1 MKDNIFTYF
10 YKGIA
15 LSIYKLT
22 GQKDK
27 IKELYVQEEN
37 EINLNN
43 NPFNQEEDL
52 IKAAKKEM
60 LDLPRKHYKYR
71 AKNKQGKMIESTFDA
86 YNIEQAKKFLQN
98 EGLTLYSIQERGK
111 LDIDINIGS
120 PLPIVDLSFGL
131 TQLSTYIKSGISLVD
146 SFRILAKQT
155 TNARKR
161 KIYEQVIYDL
171 LAGENLS
178 VAFEKQKNVFPPLLI
193 NMVKASEL
201 TGDLPQVLDDMAEY
215 YTAIEKTKK
224 EMKAAMTYPV
234 FVFVFAI
241 AVVIFVMLY
250 IVPQY
255 ESMFAGYGMEL
266 PGITVA
272 ILNISAFLKEY
283 LLTILLFIAIFAV
296 IMIYLYKKVKT
307 FRSSIQTIT
316 LKLPIVGKIKQYSE
330 ISMFTK
336 TFASLLNHG
345 VFITDSMDVLVNV
358 TNNEVYKKIITNTI
372 RTLNAGGK
380 ISESFKDQWAIP
392 VVAYEMIA
400 TGETTGQLG
409 LMMEKVYQYYDSQ
422 HSNMTSQI
430 KSLLEPIV
438 IIFLAVTV
446 GVILLSI
453 ILPMFEMY
461 QGIS

>member
-1 MKDNIFTYF
+1 M
-10 YKGIA
+10 
-15 LSIYKLT
+15 
-22 GQKDK
+22 
-27 IKELYVQEEN
+27 
-37 EINLNN
+37 
-43 NPFNQEEDL
+43 
-52 IKAAKKEM
+52 
-60 LDLPRKHYKYR
+60 
-71 AKNKQGKMIESTFDA
+71 
-86 YNIEQAKKFLQN
+86 
-98 EGLTLYSIQERGK
+98 
-111 LDIDINIGS
+111 
-120 PLPIVDLSFGL
+120 
-131 TQLSTYIKSGISLVD
+131 
-146 SFRILAKQT
+146 AKQT

-178 VAFEKQKNVFPPLLI
+178 VAFEKQKNVLPPLLI

-224 EMKAAMTYPV
+224 ELKAAMTYPV

-461 QGIS
+461 QGLS